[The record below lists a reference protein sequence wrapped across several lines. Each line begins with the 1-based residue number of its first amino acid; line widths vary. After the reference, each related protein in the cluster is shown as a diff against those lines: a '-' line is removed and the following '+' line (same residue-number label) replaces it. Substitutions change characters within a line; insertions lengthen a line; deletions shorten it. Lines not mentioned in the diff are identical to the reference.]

1 MQVNWVMECQPNENP
16 GNVQAERVG
25 TSWHRLKYF
34 CYQET
39 GSTHLQNFNDAAFL
53 STTIA
58 VVKIGPSGGG
68 QLKQSAHTQTPNL
81 FSENP
86 TEHAPKQSLLF
97 SLFIIRSKES
107 ELLQRRSLGH
117 GQNVNVTVEL
127 YRDRYGTVPGKRPLQ
142 TRTRSNA
149 VMAWGSGGADVLVL
163 ARAKTSVGDKLSR
176 FNIRRTSSPPS
187 PSFLGNTTATSPASY
202 LRCERRT

>member
-1 MQVNWVMECQPNENP
+1 VAPSQVLLLSRNRKHTPP
-16 GNVQAERVG
+16 
-25 TSWHRLKYF
+25 K
-34 CYQET
+34 
-39 GSTHLQNFNDAAFL
+39 LQRCSVSLDDNSCGKDRFQRWWPAQ
-53 STTIA
+53 TICT
-58 VVKIGPSGGG
+58 
-68 QLKQSAHTQTPNL
+68 HTQTPNL

-107 ELLQRRSLGH
+107 ELLQCRSLGH

-149 VMAWGSGGADVLVL
+149 VMVWGSGGADVLVL